1 MKRFILISIG
11 LLLWA
16 QNVTF
21 AQFNTITQSKA
32 QRKTISISQSSLI
45 IQEKDN
51 AADPICDKQT
61 ETERTD
67 LLPAIVSP
75 LRHIVVT
82 SPYGLRTDPF
92 TKKKARHNGLDLK
105 AYYEPAYAMMYGEV
119 IRVGK
124 DKRSGLFVTLRHGDF
139 TISYCHL
146 SKIAVSKG
154 IHVYPGTILALA
166 GNTGRSSGEH
176 LHLTLKKDGKTIN
189 PAILL
194 NLIKQTTMGNTFA
207 DNRDNSQ
214 Y

>member
-92 TKKKARHNGLDLK
+92 TKKKAMHNGLDLK

-154 IHVYPGTILALA
+154 IHVYPGTILALT

>member
-16 QNVTF
+16 PNVTF

-32 QRKTISISQSSLI
+32 QRKTISVSQSSLI

-61 ETERTD
+61 KTERTD
-67 LLPAIVSP
+67 RLPAIVSP

-146 SKIAVSKG
+146 SKISVSKG
-154 IHVYPGTILALA
+154 THVSPGTILALT
-166 GNTGRSSGEH
+166 GNSGRSTGPH
-176 LHLTLKKDGKTIN
+176 LHLTLKKDGKNIN
-189 PAILL
+189 PTILL

>member
-1 MKRFILISIG
+1 MKRFILITIG
-11 LLLWA
+11 LLLWSP
-16 QNVTF
+16 NMIF
-21 AQFNTITQSKA
+21 AQFNTITQSKV
-32 QRKTISISQSSLI
+32 QRKTISVSQSSLI

-51 AADPICDKQT
+51 ATDSICDKQK
-61 ETERTD
+61 ETEWNDR
-67 LLPAIVSP
+67 LPAIVSP
-75 LRHIVVT
+75 LRQIIVT

-105 AYYEPAYAMMYGEV
+105 AHYEPAYAMMYGEV

-124 DKRSGLFVTLRHGDF
+124 DKRSGLFVTIRHGDF

-146 SKIAVSKG
+146 SKIAVTKG
-154 IHVYPGTILALA
+154 SHVRPGTILALT
-166 GNTGRSSGEH
+166 GNTGRSSGPH

-194 NLIKQTTMGNTFA
+194 NIIKQTTMGNTFA
-207 DNRDNSQ
+207 DNIVNSQ